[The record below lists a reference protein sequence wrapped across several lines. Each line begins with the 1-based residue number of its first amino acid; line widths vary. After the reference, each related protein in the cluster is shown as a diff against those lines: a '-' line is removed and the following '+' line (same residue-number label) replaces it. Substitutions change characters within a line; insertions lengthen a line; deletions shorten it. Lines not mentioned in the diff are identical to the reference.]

1 MEGVAVCFTSC
12 PFALANYA
20 PAELPRHFPPFTA
33 SLLYGII
40 NIFFLLST
48 VKLKD
53 ISLELIL
60 AAGCRDGG
68 EPAAG
73 HPLVVIS
80 SPVSLDVL

>member
-1 MEGVAVCFTSC
+1 M
-12 PFALANYA
+12 
-20 PAELPRHFPPFTA
+20 RHFPPFIA

-40 NIFFLLST
+40 FFFPLFFT

-68 EPAAG
+68 EHTAKQ
-73 HPLVVIS
+73 PLVVIS
-80 SPVSLDVL
+80 SLASFDVL